1 MKWTAAD
8 KKQIR
13 KQGASTE
20 AVQRQIRLFAN
31 PPPAPVL
38 DRPATVGDG
47 IRKLSA
53 SEVKSYAAKGK
64 RSQAR
69 GRHMK
74 FVPASGAASRMFQ
87 SLLALKQRGIPLTR
101 SSVAQAAANDADAK
115 QALVFIDYWDRFA
128 FSDALRDAMR
138 KRGLDANACAARGE
152 FEPIIRHLLEPEGLG
167 YAHLPKALILFHR
180 EGKEAR
186 TALEEHW
193 VEAAAYAADR
203 TGRSR
208 LHVTVSPEH
217 LKRIQELVAERL
229 PVWQKR
235 LKVRFAIAFSTQ
247 PLSTNTIAVTPDN
260 KPFRTKERKLLFR
273 PGGHGSLIENLA
285 RLKGDIVLIKNIDN
299 VAPDHL
305 KAPTILWKLALAGLL
320 ADLQQQT
327 AGWLARL
334 DKTPAPATLR
344 QAEAFLK
351 QAFGR
356 EVQAA
361 DKPAVRKK
369 ALIAALARPIRV
381 CGVVKNS
388 GEPGGGPFWVQD
400 AGGGRS
406 LQIIESAQ
414 VANDAR
420 QKAVFQAGTHF
431 NPVDLVCGLRNHKGK
446 PFALDRFIDSDA
458 VFIAEKSKDGKPLKA
473 LELPGLWNGAMAK
486 WLTVFVEV
494 PAETFNP
501 VKTVNDLLRPS
512 HQPAVEGEKYGS

>member
-1 MKWTAAD
+1 MKWTAGD

-13 KQGASTE
+13 EQGSSTE
-20 AVQRQIRLFAN
+20 EVERQIRLFAS

-47 IRKLSA
+47 IRKLTP

-64 RSQAR
+64 RAQAR

-87 SLLALKQRGIPLTR
+87 SLLALKQRGVPLTR
-101 SSVAQAAANDADAK
+101 SSVAQAAATDADAK

-128 FSDALRDAMR
+128 FSAALRDAMR
-138 KRGLDANACAARGE
+138 KRGLDANALAARGE
-152 FEPIIRHLLEPEGLG
+152 FGPIIHHLLDPEGLG
-167 YAHLPKALILFHR
+167 YAHLPKALILFHQ
-180 EGKEAR
+180 EGNEAR
-186 TALEEHW
+186 AALEEHW
-193 VEAAAYAADR
+193 VEAAAYVADK
-203 TGRSR
+203 TGRAR

-217 LKRIQELVAERL
+217 LKRIRALAAERL

-235 LKVRFAIAFSTQ
+235 LKVRFAIGFSTQ
-247 PLSTNTIAVTPDN
+247 PPSTNTIAVTPDN
-260 KPFRTKERKLLFR
+260 KPFRTKDGRLLFR
-273 PGGHGSLIENLA
+273 PGGHGALIKNLG

-305 KAPTILWKLALAGLL
+305 KAPTILWKLVLAGLL
-320 ADLQQQT
+320 ADLQQQA

-334 DKTPAPATLR
+334 EKDASPSTLR

-356 EVQAA
+356 TLHAA
-361 DKPAVRKK
+361 DKPAARKK
-369 ALIAALARPIRV
+369 ALIAALDRPIRL

-400 AGGGRS
+400 AGGGQS

-414 VANDAR
+414 VAHEAQ

-431 NPVDLVCGLRNHKGK
+431 NPVDLVCSVRDAQGA
-446 PFALDRFIDSDA
+446 PFTLSEYVDEEA
-458 VFIAEKSKDGKPLKA
+458 VFIACKSQDGRELTV
-473 LELPGLWNGAMAK
+473 LERPGLWNGAMAY
-486 WLTVFVEV
+486 WNTVFVEV
-494 PAETFNP
+494 PLATFNP
-501 VKTVNDLLRPS
+501 VKTLLDLLRPA
-512 HQPAVEGEKYGS
+512 HQA